1 MRLASSGFR
10 NDFPWESSGEPL
22 RSPLDA
28 SNLFAQGLWSSRGPP
43 IGFPSIPHNKNRG
56 RMSRHVV
63 FDQYSVELF
72 DAAMKE
78 HTGVGKIKI
87 RFDELL
93 VMMA

>member
-1 MRLASSGFR
+1 MGILRRAVAKPVGCQQLVCSGT
-10 NDFPWESSGEPL
+10 L
-22 RSPLDA
+22 VL
-28 SNLFAQGLWSSRGPP
+28 RGPP
-43 IGFPSIPHNKNRG
+43 IGFPSIHHNKNRG

-78 HTGVGKIKI
+78 QTGVGKSKI
-87 RFDELL
+87 CFDELL

>member
-1 MRLASSGFR
+1 MGILRRAVAKPVGCQQLVCSGTLVFARAS
-10 NDFPWESSGEPL
+10 DWL
-22 RSPLDA
+22 
-28 SNLFAQGLWSSRGPP
+28 P
-43 IGFPSIPHNKNRG
+43 IDNHNKNRG
-56 RMSRHVV
+56 RTSRHVV

-78 HTGVGKIKI
+78 QTGVGKSKI